1 MKMKKVTISTLL
13 ITIISCIGWLFISCD
28 QFKTLPDDFEDA
40 LDLKINAD
48 LKLTFGSISIVDASD
63 EQLITAPVSVAF
75 RKDAKDS
82 AMLVSIEGKKV
93 DTAKFTGGI
102 FQFALNKG
110 YTPPINLP
118 VTVWSVGYDTFY
130 TVITFSQ
137 AQQQQFTF
145 ALRKKDSGA
154 KGIDGG
160 PVGGVGVKDTVLG
173 VIGADSKVATKIDL
187 SIATSRAEEITPTT
201 PISDLAATVS
211 IPQGTILYNKK
222 GEPLQGE
229 IVAKSAY
236 FDVSNPDAFANLPG
250 SRLAVAPGADP
261 NSPMA
266 ISALGGIPVQ
276 VSGVPGGSGV
286 EQTSFIS
293 AGLLSLDLS
302 VNGVTVDSFSQPLT
316 VKMEM
321 DASIINPKTG
331 DAIKDGDTIDLWSID
346 KNGTTWQ
353 WEGKVVV
360 QGPAV
365 DGKLS
370 ATFLIKHLSYWNLD
384 WHFSAVCY
392 YDTLKVTGVPANI
405 NLYVQPSII
414 YPSGQEANYYNRQ
427 LMDGGSAATRSMIF
441 MNVPKGYRLK
451 FRFYTALYGV
461 EAFQD
466 TVAITDNCAPMGVT
480 CPSGLVSDQLKL
492 NVIATDSAG
501 VPVGPQW
508 LYLYGTVQ
516 GSSQSFSVYSQNDTF
531 NIDVSS
537 SATTILS
544 IYSNGALVGTKT
556 INGKTDTAIT
566 AGVVRIPVD
575 IPAKCTFKVAIKG
588 AITGSYLYLN
598 AILDSKGAYPRT
610 YNQYFYIN
618 KADTT
623 LVFDQFP
630 KDRYVKFSLYAVYGV
645 QLPVVNNLELLMN
658 SMFCGQSIAIDLKS
672 FYSRPKVVLHNTA
685 TGSTPVN
692 VAIRTYLPS
701 VPGSTIPGSTPYQ
714 LFIRTNTTDTV
725 FYPEALPAQWPVEI
739 IVTGTQYDSC
749 ALSSVIEVGRMA
761 AKIIDTSYSNW
772 NKSVTVNFDGSKVLT
787 PGMVKIP
794 VNISIRCTK
803 MEITP
808 SITFYYRPD
817 CPSQRWNTGY
827 LSMGKTV
834 LYLVKGQ
841 SYVFAIYDPKT
852 GALKSGKMTVTE
864 DLIIRANA
872 SANGV
877 NLYDEVTSPEV
888 RDVLD
893 GFCSRMT
900 D

>member
-1 MKMKKVTISTLL
+1 MKNRKVTFTTLL
-13 ITIISCIGWLFISCD
+13 VMTFGCFGWLFVSCD
-28 QFKTLPDDFEDA
+28 QFSSLPDDFKDA
-40 LDLKINAD
+40 MDLKINAD
-48 LKLTFGSISIVDASD
+48 FKLTFGSIAIVDASD
-63 EQLITAPVSVAF
+63 EQLITDQVTVAF

-93 DTAKFTGGI
+93 DTAKFTDGI

-118 VTVWSVGYDTFY
+118 VTVWSLGYDTFY
-130 TVITFSQ
+130 TVITLSQ

-145 ALRKKDSGA
+145 ALRKKSGSTA
-154 KGIDGG
+154 INGG
-160 PVGGVGVKDTVLG
+160 AVGGVGVKDTVLG
-173 VIGADSKVATKIDL
+173 VIGADNKVASKIDL
-187 SIATSRAEEITPTT
+187 SIATSRATEITPTT
-201 PISDLAATVS
+201 PLSDLSATVS

-222 GEPLQGE
+222 GEPLKGE
-229 IVAKSAY
+229 LVARSAY

-250 SRLAVAPGADP
+250 SRLAVAPGANP
-261 NSPMA
+261 NQPMA
-266 ISALGGIPVQ
+266 ISAFGGIPVQ
-276 VSGVPGGSGV
+276 VAGVPGSSGV
-286 EQTSFIS
+286 EQTSFVS

-331 DAIKDGDTIDLWSID
+331 NAIKDGDTVDLWSFD

-360 QGPAV
+360 EGPEV
-365 DGKLS
+365 DGKMS

-384 WHFSAVCY
+384 WHFSAVCL

-414 YPSGQEANYYNRQ
+414 YPTGQEVNYYNRQ
-427 LMDGGSAATRSMIF
+427 LMDGGTAAARSMIF
-441 MNVPKGYRLK
+441 MNVPKGYQLK
-451 FRFYTALYGV
+451 FRFYTSLYGV

-466 TVAITDNCAPMGVT
+466 SVEVLDNCAPMVIA
-480 CPSGLVSDQLKL
+480 CPAGLVSDQLKL
-492 NVIATDSAG
+492 KVIATDSAG

-516 GSSQSFSVYSQNDTF
+516 GASQTFRAYSQNGTF
-531 NIDVSS
+531 DVELSAT
-537 SATTILS
+537 ATTILS

-556 INGKTDTAIT
+556 ISGKTDTAII
-566 AGVVRIPVD
+566 AGTVKIPVD
-575 IPAKCTFKVAIKG
+575 IPEKCIFKVAVKG

-598 AILDSKGAYPRT
+598 AILDSRGAYPRT
-610 YNQYFYIN
+610 YNQYYYISST
-618 KADTT
+618 DTT

-630 KDRYVKFSLYAVYGV
+630 KNRYVKFSLYAIYGV
-645 QLPVVNNLELLMN
+645 QIPVVNNFELLMN
-658 SMFCGQSIAIDLKS
+658 SMLCGKSMAIDLKN
-672 FYSRPKVVLHNTA
+672 FYCRPKVVLQNTSS
-685 TGSTPVN
+685 GNVPVN
-692 VAIRTYLPS
+692 IAIRTYLPS
-701 VPGSTIPGSTPYQ
+701 VPGSTVPGSTPYQ
-714 LFIRTNTTDTV
+714 LFTRTNTTDTV

-739 IVTGTQYDSC
+739 LVTGTRYDSC
-749 ALSSVIEVGRMA
+749 SLSSVIEVGRMNA
-761 AKIIDTSYSNW
+761 EIIDTSYSNW
-772 NKSVTVNFDGSKVLT
+772 NKAITVNFDGSKILT
-787 PGMVKIP
+787 PNMVKIP

-817 CPSQRWNTGY
+817 CASQRWNTGY
-827 LSMGKTV
+827 LALGKTV

-841 SYVFAIYDPKT
+841 SYIFAVYDPKT
-852 GALKSGKMTVTE
+852 GALKSGKMTITE

-872 SANGV
+872 SENGV
-877 NLYDEVTSPEV
+877 NLYDEVTSPAV
-888 RDVLD
+888 REVLD
-893 GFCSRMT
+893 GFCTRMA

>member
-1 MKMKKVTISTLL
+1 MKNRKVTITTFLLMTL
-13 ITIISCIGWLFISCD
+13 SCFGWLFVGCD
-28 QFKTLPDDFEDA
+28 QFSSLPDDFKDA
-40 LDLKINAD
+40 MDLKINAD

-63 EQLITAPVSVAF
+63 EQLITSQVTVAF

-118 VTVWSVGYDTFY
+118 VTVWSQGYDTFY

-145 ALRKKDSGA
+145 ALRKKTGA
-154 KGIDGG
+154 TAINGG
-160 PVGGVGVKDTVLG
+160 AVGGVGVKDTVLG
-173 VIGADSKVATKIDL
+173 VIGADGKVASKIDL
-187 SIATSRAEEITPTT
+187 SIATSRATEITPTT
-201 PISDLAATVS
+201 PLSDLGATVT
-211 IPQGTILYNKK
+211 IPQGTIMYNKK

-250 SRLAVAPGADP
+250 SRLAVAPGANP
-261 NSPMA
+261 NQPMA

-276 VSGVPGGSGV
+276 VAGVPGSSGV

-321 DASIINPKTG
+321 AASIINPKTG
-331 DAIKDGDTIDLWSID
+331 NAIKDGDTVDLWSFD

-360 QGPAV
+360 QGPEV
-365 DGKLS
+365 DGKMN

-384 WHFSAVCY
+384 WHFSAVCL
-392 YDTLKVTGVPANI
+392 YDTLNVTGVPANI
-405 NLYVQPSII
+405 SLYVQPSII
-414 YPSGQEANYYNRQ
+414 YPTGQEVNYYYRQ
-427 LMDGGSAATRSMIF
+427 LMDGGAASSRTMIF
-441 MNVPKGYRLK
+441 MNVPKGYSLK
-451 FRFYTALYGV
+451 FRFYTSLFGT

-466 TVAITDNCAPMGVT
+466 SSAVLDNCAPMVVA

-492 NVIATDSAG
+492 KVIATDSAG
-501 VPVGPQW
+501 APVGPQW

-516 GSSQSFSVYSQNDTF
+516 GASQTFSAYSQNDTF
-531 NIDVSS
+531 DVDVSAA
-537 SATTILS
+537 ATTIFS
-544 IYSNGALVGTKT
+544 IYSNGTLVGIKT
-556 INGKTDTAIT
+556 ISGKTDTAIT
-566 AGVVRIPVD
+566 AGVVKIPVD
-575 IPAKCTFKVAIKG
+575 IPEKCIFKVAVKG

-598 AILDSKGAYPRT
+598 AILDSRGAYPRT
-610 YNQYFYIN
+610 WNQYFYIN
-618 KADTT
+618 SSDTT

-630 KDRYVKFSLYAVYGV
+630 KDRYVKFSLYAIYGV
-645 QLPVVNNLELLMN
+645 QIPVVNNFELLMN
-658 SMFCGQSIAIDLKS
+658 SMFCGKSIAIDLKS
-672 FYSRPKVVLHNTA
+672 FYSRPKVVLHNSSS
-685 TGSTPVN
+685 GSVPVN
-692 VAIRTYLPS
+692 LSIRTYLPS
-701 VPGSTIPGSTPYQ
+701 VPGSTVPGSTPYQ
-714 LFIRTNTTDTV
+714 LFTRNNTTDTV

-739 IVTGTQYDSC
+739 LVTGTQYDSC
-749 ALSSVIEVGRMA
+749 ALTSVIEVGRMN

-772 NKSVTVNFDGSKVLT
+772 NKSVTVNFDGGKILT
-787 PGMVKIP
+787 RDMVKIP

-817 CPSQRWNTGY
+817 CASQRWNTGY
-827 LSMGKTV
+827 LASGKTV

-841 SYVFAIYDPKT
+841 SYIFAIYDPKT

-893 GFCSRMT
+893 GFCDRMN
-900 D
+900 